1 MRRPA
6 WLDRES
12 EGWQRDGLITTAQR
26 AAILDRYGAP
36 AERNAAAVLIW
47 LAVLAAGAGLVL
59 LVGWNWDQLSRAAQ
73 LGLVFTV
80 PSAAFAGALAA
91 ERRGQDLWTRRLVFL
106 AAIAAG
112 GIFLAVSDVY
122 RAAEPGVP
130 VLWALT
136 LCVTAALVPA
146 PFLTVVAGVVTIAW
160 LLAQAG
166 SAPASWIF
174 LGLGACLALAV
185 EQAPDR
191 VAAGVTATAFAVWTF
206 TIATDTWSD
215 ASATTFVFVL
225 LAGAA
230 LDAWAHAPADR
241 RPAFARPLPAAV
253 FLLLPLAFLQ
263 VWHGQVR
270 AHPWTDVT
278 ENPWPTIVLAIVLA
292 TVAIWPAIRRRGSP
306 RAAALSAL
314 GLVWLVM
321 WLTSPSLVTDVS
333 ARLTWA
339 IAFGGATIL
348 AGVSLVREAARER
361 SVGRFAI
368 GVLFVASF
376 VAARAIDAQGA
387 IWQSALALFAGALLL
402 GWLGR
407 TWSKGSRPPE
417 VRP

>member
-1 MRRPA
+1 
-6 WLDRES
+6 
-12 EGWQRDGLITTAQR
+12 
-26 AAILDRYGAP
+26 
-36 AERNAAAVLIW
+36 
-47 LAVLAAGAGLVL
+47 VL

-73 LGLVFTV
+73 LALVFTV
-80 PSAAFAGALAA
+80 PSAAFAGALVA

-106 AAIAAG
+106 GAVAAG
-112 GIFLAVSDVY
+112 GIFVAVSDVY

-160 LLAQAG
+160 LIAQAG
-166 SAPASWIF
+166 SAPPSWIF
-174 LGLGACLALAV
+174 LGLGAFLALAV
-185 EQAPDR
+185 EQTPDR
-191 VAAGVTATAFAVWTF
+191 VTGGVTATAFAVWAF
-206 TIATDTWSD
+206 TIATDTWAD

-230 LDAWAHAPADR
+230 LDAWAHAPAER

-253 FLLLPLAFLQ
+253 FLLVPLAFLQ

-270 AHPWTDVT
+270 THPWTDIT
-278 ENPWPTIVLAIVLA
+278 ENPWPAIVLA
-292 TVAIWPAIRRRGSP
+292 AVLAAVAIWPALRRRGSS

-314 GLVWLVM
+314 GLLWFVT
-321 WLTSPSLVTDVS
+321 WLTMPALVTGTS
-333 ARLTWA
+333 ARLAWA

-348 AGVSLVREAARER
+348 AGVSLVHEAARER
-361 SVGRFAI
+361 SVGRFAV

-376 VAARAIDAQGA
+376 VTARAIDAQGA

-407 TWSKGSRPPE
+407 TWSKQSRQGA